1 MTKPTLLLKS
11 DELQLIATIEC
22 DQSASIEITGL
33 KISKSIDISIPYQEI
48 GNFVNGLT
56 KSINKISGDLLEV
69 QSTDGSS
76 CNWKFWYDHVDLE
89 FVTKDNDINTMLTI
103 KRGEILALAG
113 FLYDYMEKQ
122 YHV

>member
-11 DELQLIATIEC
+11 DELQVLASIEY
-22 DQSASIEITGL
+22 DRSASIAISGL
-33 KISKSIDISIPYQEI
+33 KISKSLDISIPYCEI
-48 GNFVNGLT
+48 GYFVNELT
-56 KSINKISGDLLEV
+56 KSINRISDLLEV
-69 QSTDGSS
+69 QLIDHSG
-76 CNWKFWYDHVDLE
+76 CIWKFQYDHVELE
-89 FVTKDNDINTMLTI
+89 FMTKDNKLDKTVTI

>member
-11 DELQLIATIEC
+11 DELQVIATIET
-22 DQSASIEITGL
+22 DKSAVIEIYGMQ
-33 KISKSIDISIPYQEI
+33 ISKSIDISIPFGEI
-48 GNFVNGLT
+48 CNFVNGLT
-56 KSINKISGDLLEV
+56 KSINKISGDLLEIH
-69 QSTDGSS
+69 SIDNSS

-89 FVTKDNDINTMLTI
+89 FMTKDNKLDKILTI

-113 FLYDYMEKQ
+113 FLYDYMEKE